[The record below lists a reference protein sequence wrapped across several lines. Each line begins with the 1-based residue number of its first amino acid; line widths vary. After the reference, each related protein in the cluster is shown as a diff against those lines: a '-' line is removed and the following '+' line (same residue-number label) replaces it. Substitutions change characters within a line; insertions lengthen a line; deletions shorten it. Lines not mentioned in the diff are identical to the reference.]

1 MCRYPATMLDTCL
14 IYCKAFLTMHPL
26 PFTSLSGILL
36 PAKVGL
42 IEFFSCFLKGN
53 ERKWQY
59 KVWHHLHLVLPSNIT
74 LVSVLFMGGG
84 EGGWNIRTSIALQ
97 YTVFL
102 NLFYDREV
110 IIILNYPK
118 DLHNTKHENEILPN
132 KILSFLILK
141 KICFHLT

>member
-1 MCRYPATMLDTCL
+1 MAIQGLTPPPPRSPIQHNACVCF
-14 IYCKAFLTMHPL
+14 IY
-26 PFTSLSGILL
+26 
-36 PAKVGL
+36 
-42 IEFFSCFLKGN
+42 
-53 ERKWQY
+53 
-59 KVWHHLHLVLPSNIT
+59 
-74 LVSVLFMGGG
+74 GGG